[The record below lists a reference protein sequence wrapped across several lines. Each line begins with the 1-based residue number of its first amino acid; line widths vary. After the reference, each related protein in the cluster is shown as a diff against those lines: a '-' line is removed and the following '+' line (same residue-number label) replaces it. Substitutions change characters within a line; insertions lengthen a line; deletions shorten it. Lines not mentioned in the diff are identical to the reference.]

1 MRGEAARALPSATL
15 HTWLGASRQI
25 KFRPMIAARAENA
38 DLPASGMSDD
48 DEMKLRMK
56 AQFNQG
62 LIMIVSALIG
72 FGALKV
78 QRGEPVSEWCA
89 RTAPRSCGTRGRP
102 RARRAWGRGAKAR
115 RRPHP
120 GIGAEQRVAS

>member
-1 MRGEAARALPSATL
+1 MRCGVGCDVAHRLA
-15 HTWLGASRQI
+15 ASRQV
-25 KFRPMIAARAENA
+25 KFRPMIAARAERRFT
-38 DLPASGMSDD
+38 GQRMSD
-48 DEMKLRMK
+48 DEMKLRMN

>member
-1 MRGEAARALPSATL
+1 
-15 HTWLGASRQI
+15 
-25 KFRPMIAARAENA
+25 MIAARAENA

-78 QRGEPVSEWCA
+78 QRGEPLSDWCA
-89 RTAPRSCGTRGRP
+89 RTARDLVARV
-102 RARRAWGRGAKAR
+102 RAPECLACMGQWGDGAPATAPWHWRGAACR
-115 RRPHP
+115 HP
-120 GIGAEQRVAS
+120 NDVSCTR